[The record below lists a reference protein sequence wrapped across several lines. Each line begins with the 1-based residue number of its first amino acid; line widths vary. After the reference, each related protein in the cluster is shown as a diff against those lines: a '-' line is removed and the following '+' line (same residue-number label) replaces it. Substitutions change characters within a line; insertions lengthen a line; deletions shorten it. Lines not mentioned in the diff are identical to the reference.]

1 VKNQTTWVVVADGA
15 SARVFSLHGHDS
27 FELVKSLSSS
37 DAAAPVSDLVTDH
50 PGRSRG
56 TGGGGRHALE
66 PHTDPKVVA
75 KDIFLREL
83 VDFIHSAEHRA
94 AFDRLILVAPARA
107 LGRLRKLLPEH
118 ILAKLAAEVRKDL
131 TKDSPHELKE
141 RLASQVPL

>member
-1 VKNQTTWVVVADGA
+1 
-15 SARVFSLHGHDS
+15 
-27 FELVKSLSSS
+27 
-37 DAAAPVSDLVTDH
+37 
-50 PGRSRG
+50 
-56 TGGGGRHALE
+56 LE
-66 PHTDPKVVA
+66 PNTDPKVVA

-131 TKDSPHELKE
+131 TKDSPHELKK